1 MKEIIINEWLGYFR
15 NKLFLYVGVFFC
27 FFLCLVSFL
36 GIIQNNK
43 LNIEQELA
51 HEHIR
56 MQWDEMEASNPHSAA
71 HYGTYVFKPI
81 SVLNSIDEGI
91 NSVTGNV
98 LRLEGHRQNDI
109 VFSEASQSLMI
120 SKFGKL
126 KPSLIFQFIIPLL
139 LIFFSFNTY
148 MSERNSG
155 RLKLMLV
162 QGASLSKVVFSKVLS
177 IWFIGLFLLLITLFF
192 QLLFNF
198 NNLNSDVFT
207 RLFILFL
214 SYSFYYLILI
224 NITVLLSVI
233 LKSSTAALSLTVL
246 TWVFWTIFFPTIM
259 GNTTEKLSPLPTRIE
274 FKEAMAEDRSKGI
287 DGHNPR
293 GERRDALEKA
303 TLEKYNVD
311 KLEDLPINFSGI
323 VMQEDEEYG
332 NMVWDKHFGDL
343 YSQLEKQK
351 SNYQLS
357 GFINPFASLQNL
369 SMGSSGSDMFHH
381 LDFLT
386 KAESYRRI
394 FIKTLNDEY
403 AFGGSKTGE
412 RGWKATNKF
421 FRSVK
426 DFKYELPTFFSLYSK
441 YLIDVIIIL
450 FWVLFTTF
458 SLYFFTRK
466 ITI

>member
-1 MKEIIINEWLGYFR
+1 MKEIIINEWIGYFR

-27 FFLCLVSFL
+27 FFLCLVAFL

-43 LNIEQELA
+43 LNAEQELA

-56 MQWDEMEASNPHSAA
+56 SQWDEMEASNPHSAA
-71 HYGTYVFKPI
+71 HYGTYAFKPV

-162 QGASLSKVVFSKVLS
+162 QGASLRKVVFSKVLS

-198 NNLNSDVFT
+198 NNLNSDIFT
-207 RLFILFL
+207 RLSILFL

-233 LKSSTAALSLTVL
+233 FKSSTAALSLTVL

-274 FKEAMAEDRSKGI
+274 FKEAMSEDRSKGI

-343 YSQLEKQK
+343 Y
-351 SNYQLS
+351 
-357 GFINPFASLQNL
+357 PSL
-369 SMGSSGSDMFHH
+369 
-381 LDFLT
+381 
-386 KAESYRRI
+386 K
-394 FIKTLNDEY
+394 
-403 AFGGSKTGE
+403 
-412 RGWKATNKF
+412 NK
-421 FRSVK
+421 R
-426 DFKYELPTFFSLYSK
+426 
-441 YLIDVIIIL
+441 VIINLVALLTLLLHYKISA
-450 FWVLFTTF
+450 WVARVLICFIIWI
-458 SLYFFTRK
+458 S
-466 ITI
+466 

>member
-1 MKEIIINEWLGYFR
+1 MKEIIINEWIGYFR
-15 NKLFLYVGVFFC
+15 NNLFLYVGVFFC
-27 FFLCLVSFL
+27 FFLCLVAFL

-43 LNIEQELA
+43 LNAEQELA

-56 MQWDEMEASNPHSAA
+56 SQWDEMEASNPHSAA
-71 HYGTYVFKPI
+71 HYGTYAFKPV

-162 QGASLSKVVFSKVLS
+162 QGASLRKVVFSKVLS

-198 NNLNSDVFT
+198 NNLNSDIFT
-207 RLFILFL
+207 RLSILFL

-233 LKSSTAALSLTVL
+233 FKSSTAALSLTVL

-274 FKEAMAEDRSKGI
+274 FKEAMSEDRSKGI

-343 YSQLEKQK
+343 YTQLEKQK

-357 GFINPFASLQNL
+357 GLINPFASLQNL

-412 RGWKATNKF
+412 RGWKATNEF

-450 FWVLFTTF
+450 FWVFFTTF

>member
-1 MKEIIINEWLGYFR
+1 MKEIIINEWIGYFR

-27 FFLCLVSFL
+27 FFLCLVAFL

-43 LNIEQELA
+43 LNAEQELA

-56 MQWDEMEASNPHSAA
+56 SQWDEMEASNPHSAA
-71 HYGTYVFKPI
+71 HYGTYAFKPV

-162 QGASLSKVVFSKVLS
+162 QGASLRKVVFSKVLS

-198 NNLNSDVFT
+198 NNLNSDIFT

-233 LKSSTAALSLTVL
+233 FKSSTAALSLTVL

-274 FKEAMAEDRSKGI
+274 FKEAMSEDRSKGI

-343 YSQLEKQK
+343 YTQLEKQK

-412 RGWKATNKF
+412 RGWKATNEF

-426 DFKYELPTFFSLYSK
+426 DFKYELPTFFSLFSK

-450 FWVLFTTF
+450 FWVFFTSF
-458 SLYFFTRK
+458 LLYFFTRK

>member
-15 NKLFLYVGVFFC
+15 NKLFMFLGVFF
-27 FFLCLVSFL
+27 FVFLGLVAFL
-36 GIIQNNK
+36 GIIQNDK
-43 LNIEQELA
+43 LQSEQRLA

-56 MQWDEMEASNPHSAA
+56 AQWDGMEASNPHSAA
-71 HYGTYVFKPI
+71 HYGTYAFKPI

-91 NSVTGNV
+91 SSVTGNV
-98 LRLEGHRQNDI
+98 LRLEGHRQNDMI
-109 VFSEASQSLMI
+109 FSEASQSLII

-126 KPSLIFQFIIPLL
+126 KPSLLFQFIIPLL

-148 MSERNSG
+148 INERQSG

-162 QGASLSKVVFSKVLS
+162 QGLSLRKIIFSKVLS
-177 IWFIGLFLLLITLFF
+177 VWIIGLLLLLITLVI
-192 QLLFNF
+192 QIIFNSS
-198 NNLNSDVFT
+198 NLNADVFI
-207 RLFILFL
+207 RLFTLFI

-224 NITVLLSVI
+224 NITILLSVI
-233 LKSSTAALSLTVL
+233 FKSSTAALSLTVL

-259 GNTTEKLSPLPTRIE
+259 GNTSEKLSPLPTRIE
-274 FKEAMAEDRSKGI
+274 FKEAMSEDRSKGI

-293 GERRDALEKA
+293 GERRDELEKA
-303 TLEKYNVD
+303 TLQKYNVD

-343 YSQLEKQK
+343 YIQLEKQK
-351 SNYQLS
+351 NNYQLS
-357 GFINPFASLQNL
+357 GLINPFAALQNL

-381 LDFLT
+381 LDFLN
-386 KAESYRRI
+386 KAESYRRV
-394 FIKTLNDEY
+394 FIKSLNDEY

-412 RGWKATNKF
+412 RGWKATNEF

-426 DFKYELPTFFSLYSK
+426 DFKYELPAFLSFYSK
-441 YLIDVIIIL
+441 YFIDFIVL
-450 FWVLFTTF
+450 CFWVFITSFL
-458 SLYFFTRK
+458 LYFFTRK
-466 ITI
+466 ITV

>member
-1 MKEIIINEWLGYFR
+1 MKEIIINEWIVYFR
-15 NKLFLYVGVFFC
+15 NKLFLYIGVFFC
-27 FFLCLVSFL
+27 FFLCLVAFL

-43 LNIEQELA
+43 LNAEQELA

-56 MQWDEMEASNPHSAA
+56 SQWDEMEASNPHSAA

-162 QGASLSKVVFSKVLS
+162 QGASLRKVVFSKVLS

-192 QLLFNF
+192 QLLLNF
-198 NNLNSDVFT
+198 NNLNSDVFS

-233 LKSSTAALSLTVL
+233 FKSSTAALSLTVL

-274 FKEAMAEDRSKGI
+274 FKEAMSEDRSKGI

-343 YSQLEKQK
+343 YTQLEKQK

-357 GFINPFASLQNL
+357 GLINPFASLQNL

-381 LDFLT
+381 LDFLK

-412 RGWKATNKF
+412 RGWKATNEF

-450 FWVLFTTF
+450 FWVFFTTF

>member
-43 LNIEQELA
+43 LNTEQELA

-56 MQWDEMEASNPHSAA
+56 SQWDEMEASNPHSAA
-71 HYGTYVFKPI
+71 HYGTYAFKPI

-148 MSERNSG
+148 ISERNSG

-162 QGASLSKVVFSKVLS
+162 QGASLRKVVFSKVLS
-177 IWFIGLFLLLITLFF
+177 IWFIGLFLLLVTLFF
-192 QLLFNF
+192 QLLFNS
-198 NNLNSDVFT
+198 NNLNSDVFI
-207 RLFILFL
+207 RLLILFS
-214 SYSFYYLILI
+214 SYAFYYLILI
-224 NITVLLSVI
+224 NITILLSVI
-233 LKSSTAALSLTVL
+233 FKSSTAALSLTVL

-274 FKEAMAEDRSKGI
+274 FKEAMSEDRSKGI

-343 YSQLEKQK
+343 YTQLEKQK

-357 GFINPFASLQNL
+357 GLINPFASLQNL

-412 RGWKATNKF
+412 RGWKATNEF

-426 DFKYELPTFFSLYSK
+426 DFKYELPTFLSFYSK
-441 YLIDVIIIL
+441 YLIDVIIL
-450 FWVLFTTF
+450 CFWVFFTTF

>member
-15 NKLFLYVGVFFC
+15 NKLFIYVGVFFC

-43 LNIEQELA
+43 LNAEQELA

-56 MQWDEMEASNPHSAA
+56 SQWDEMEASNPHSAA
-71 HYGTYVFKPI
+71 HYGTYAFKPI

-148 MSERNSG
+148 ISERNSG

-162 QGASLSKVVFSKVLS
+162 QGASLRKVVFSKVLS
-177 IWFIGLFLLLITLFF
+177 IWFIGLFLLLVTLFF
-192 QLLFNF
+192 QLLFNS
-198 NNLNSDVFT
+198 NNLNSDVFI
-207 RLFILFL
+207 RLLILFS
-214 SYSFYYLILI
+214 SYAFYYLILI
-224 NITVLLSVI
+224 NITILLSVI
-233 LKSSTAALSLTVL
+233 FKSSTAALSLTVL

-274 FKEAMAEDRSKGI
+274 FKEAMSEDRSKGI

-293 GERRDALEKA
+293 GERRDALEEA
-303 TLEKYNVD
+303 TLKKYNVD

-343 YSQLEKQK
+343 YILLEKQK
-351 SNYQLS
+351 NNYQLS
-357 GFINPFASLQNL
+357 GLINPFASLQNL

-381 LDFLT
+381 LDFLH

-412 RGWKATNKF
+412 RGWKATNEF

-426 DFKYELPTFFSLYSK
+426 DFKYELPTFLSFYSK
-441 YLIDVIIIL
+441 YLIDVIIL
-450 FWVLFTTF
+450 FFWVFFTTF
-458 SLYFFTRK
+458 LLYFFTRK

>member
-1 MKEIIINEWLGYFR
+1 MKEIIINEWVGYFR
-15 NKLFLYVGVFFC
+15 NKLFVFLGVFFI
-27 FFLCLVSFL
+27 FFLSLVTFL
-36 GIIQNNK
+36 GIIQNDKIQN
-43 LNIEQELA
+43 EQKLA

-56 MQWDEMEASNPHSAA
+56 AQWNGMEASNPHSAA
-71 HYGTYVFKPI
+71 HYGTYAFKPI

-91 NSVTGNV
+91 SSVTGNV

-109 VFSEASQSLMI
+109 VFSEASQSLII

-126 KPSLIFQFIIPLL
+126 NPSLIFQFIIPLL

-148 MSERNSG
+148 ISERQTG

-162 QGASLSKVVFSKVLS
+162 QGASLRKIIFSKVLS
-177 IWFIGLFLLLITLFF
+177 IWFIGLLLLLLTLFI
-192 QLLFNF
+192 QIIFNSD
-198 NNLNSDVFT
+198 NINSDVFI
-207 RLFILFL
+207 RLSVLFL
-214 SYSFYYLILI
+214 SYAFYYFILI
-224 NITVLLSVI
+224 NITILLSVI
-233 LKSSTAALSLTVL
+233 FKSSTAALSLTVL

-274 FKEAMAEDRSKGI
+274 FKEAMSEDRSKGI

-332 NMVWDKHFGDL
+332 NMVWDKHFGNL
-343 YSQLEKQK
+343 YIQLEKQK
-351 SNYQLS
+351 NNYQLS
-357 GFINPFASLQNL
+357 GFINPFAALQNL
-369 SMGSSGSDMFHH
+369 SMGSSGSDMYHH
-381 LDFLT
+381 LDFLN
-386 KAESYRRI
+386 KAESYRRV
-394 FIKTLNDEY
+394 FIKTLNNEY

-412 RGWKATNKF
+412 RGWKASNEF

-426 DFKYELPTFFSLYSK
+426 DFNYELPTFLSFHTK
-441 YLIDVIIIL
+441 YLIDIIIL
-450 FWVLFTTF
+450 LFWVFFT
-458 SLYFFTRK
+458 SILVYFFTRK
-466 ITI
+466 ITV

>member
-1 MKEIIINEWLGYFR
+1 MKEIIINEWIGYFR
-15 NKLFLYVGVFFC
+15 NKLFLYVGIFFC
-27 FFLCLVSFL
+27 FFLCLVAFL

-43 LNIEQELA
+43 LNAEQELA

-56 MQWDEMEASNPHSAA
+56 SQWDEMEASNPHSAA
-71 HYGTYVFKPI
+71 HYGTYAFKPV

-162 QGASLSKVVFSKVLS
+162 QGASLRKVVFSKVLS

-198 NNLNSDVFT
+198 NNLNSDIFT
-207 RLFILFL
+207 RLSILFL

-233 LKSSTAALSLTVL
+233 FKSSTAALSLTVL

-274 FKEAMAEDRSKGI
+274 FKEAMSEDRSKGI

-343 YSQLEKQK
+343 YTQLEKQK

-357 GFINPFASLQNL
+357 GLINPFASLQNL

-412 RGWKATNKF
+412 RGWKATNEF

-426 DFKYELPTFFSLYSK
+426 DFKYELPAFFSLFSK

-450 FWVLFTTF
+450 FWVFFTTF